1 MRPPPPEV
9 FPGVGGR
16 EKNFQGGLRVDL
28 GPVVVVVVVVVVIV
42 VVVVA
47 GSDSHPA
54 LVPASGCCYFQ
65 SHDIQSCDRFTSVTF
80 IVIWDPHPG
89 HSAHRNF

>member
-1 MRPPPPEV
+1 
-9 FPGVGGR
+9 VGGR